1 MLEKKLGTGGE
12 FAATHSTAA
21 RRGVTR
27 VERDRFEQLFL
38 PERERLLAYL
48 AGMTGDREAAL
59 DAAQEAFLAAWRDI
73 ETFREESVPLT
84 WLIGIA
90 RRIVFRE
97 SRRERRREE
106 LRGGE
111 PARHGGTGSAARDG
125 DAETNAA
132 RDEEPGGAIEA
143 RERDARVRAATLLL
157 PRERREAVVLHY
169 FAGMSVAEIA
179 TALRTREG
187 TIKSRLARARAEL
200 SKRLES
206 DL

>member
-1 MLEKKLGTGGE
+1 M
-12 FAATHSTAA
+12 
-21 RRGVTR
+21 
-27 VERDRFEQLFL
+27 ERDRFEQLFL

-48 AGMTGDREAAL
+48 AGMTGDRDAAL

-73 ETFREESVPLT
+73 ETFREESAPLT

-97 SRRERRREE
+97 SRRERRREGLWGSE
-106 LRGGE
+106 LARYGGM
-111 PARHGGTGSAARDG
+111 GGAAARDDAAAASAAS
-125 DAETNAA
+125 DAE
-132 RDEEPGGAIEA
+132 PGRAIEECE
-143 RERDARVRAATLLL
+143 REERVRAAILLL

-179 TALRTREG
+179 IALRTREG